1 MYRLSCRTQRKIP
14 GGLGIKNISKRHF
27 EQRLNP
33 GYSHFAKNIKKIPSL
48 KKRNTLKKF
57 IYLSEVT
64 ELQNQCT
71 N

>member
-33 GYSHFAKNIKKIPSL
+33 GYSHFAKKNSLIEKKNEIH
-48 KKRNTLKKF
+48 LKKF
-57 IYLSEVT
+57 IYMI
-64 ELQNQCT
+64 
-71 N
+71 